1 MTRAFLHVSFHPIC
15 LNDVTHD
22 MAVIK
27 PAYLGKTNEKHIL
40 YLYKLPKTRKSFI
53 SIWENLKV
61 LV

>member
-1 MTRAFLHVSFHPIC
+1 MTRAFLHASFHPIF

-53 SIWENLKV
+53 SI
-61 LV
+61 